1 MAKKKSLKTN
11 RKHQLKY
18 AAPSGVASI
27 DRPVKAANFGS
38 VAAQSPAVVT
48 TERDFSYVGH
58 DLRRILVLGGGL
70 IFFLLIL
77 WYLFGHTG
85 LGPAVYNLIKI

>member
-18 AAPSGVASI
+18 AAPTGEAT
-27 DRPVKAANFGS
+27 
-38 VAAQSPAVVT
+38 AVVRPAKATVVGSAVAT
-48 TERDFSYVGH
+48 TERDFSYVTH
-58 DLRRILVLGGGL
+58 DLGRILMLGSGL
-70 IFFLLIL
+70 IFFLVIL

-85 LGPAVYNLIKI
+85 LGSSVYNLIKV